1 MTDES
6 GPDRPGRR
14 PPLPDLSHRSAVIVA
29 TLGVLVYSA
38 AVLWVVATSGDVG
51 IRCVFGTAQKEQIG
65 QEEYDWYDAERG
77 PGAHLAP
84 GIGDQLTRIASAD
97 GSWSFDIEQGDY
109 TAVIRAQRRIGESAR
124 GREVRVDWIPA
135 GGPIDGEPVR
145 AVAKVRS
152 RPIATYVWSF
162 VWLALELVLFG
173 IGGIVS
179 WRRPNDRAARVFF
192 WLCVVTVGAYMGG
205 YHWSE
210 IVINRPLI
218 FGFVPMA
225 MAVPIVSLHF
235 YLVFPR
241 PSPLMLL
248 HRRRV
253 LAWLYGVPV
262 ACVAILW
269 AAMVWLS
276 FSGEAGGVSGP
287 PGAAVVGRR
296 LMAQGII
303 KWVALGYVAYSV
315 AIFALCIAC
324 LIYSDR
330 RARNRAER
338 NQVRWILL
346 ASLVSTVLI
355 GYLMLMTWEDTAV
368 LGLDSAAWPMY
379 VVSLLYTSA
388 YAVSITRYK
397 LMQAEEIFHRSV
409 RYLLVS
415 LGLSLLYSLVLVVG
429 AVAVGYSLQDD
440 QTSREAT
447 VVMITALVILVL
459 SGAVRRRFE
468 QAIDRR
474 FFREKSKFDQAMR
487 KMSQAVDRLVDRRT
501 LGRRLLEAAAEV
513 LGLDWGAIYLREAP
527 GRPLTAVASLGP
539 EPEQATLPDDGPI
552 VRRLRSRPTLRLP
565 GTMGRAPVDP
575 IADALIALGGEVAAA
590 LSSDGEL
597 AGVLILGPK
606 RNGMPYDDEEL
617 VFLAALASVA
627 VLALHSASIH
637 RTLEELNRELRDKV
651 EKIAEQQRRI
661 LILQDQLMGGHGAA
675 SGVDRPPAP
684 VGPPAPE
691 PDPEALER
699 IRGTSPAIRRVL
711 ETVRKA
717 AASPSAVL
725 ILGESGTGKELIA
738 EAIHAASPRS
748 GGPFIKVHCASLAPG
763 LLESELFGHV
773 KGAFTGADRDRVGR
787 FQQAH
792 GGTLLLD
799 EIGDVGLDVQTK
811 LLRVLQTKTFER
823 VGSSQPITVDVR
835 IVAAT
840 HRDLPAMIRSG
851 RFREDLYYRLNVISI
866 VSPPLRVRRDDVFE
880 LAVTF
885 LRRFA
890 ERSGKPI
897 TLLEDDAIEALTA
910 YDWPGNVRE
919 LENVIE
925 RAVVL
930 AEGPS
935 ITRDDLPPDLF
946 GPSSAYRL
954 RRRAAAAAP
963 GGRRGR
969 PRRLASPAG
978 WDAPGPD
985 PADPELDAF
994 ERHQLRDALAEA
1006 RGNKSEAARLL
1017 GLPRSTLVS
1026 KLKKHDLMDPDGG

>member
-1 MTDES
+1 M
-6 GPDRPGRR
+6 
-14 PPLPDLSHRSAVIVA
+14 
-29 TLGVLVYSA
+29 
-38 AVLWVVATSGDVG
+38 WVVATSGDVG
-51 IRCVFGTAQKEQIG
+51 IRCVFGTAQKEAISDRYTWFSPG
-65 QEEYDWYDAERG
+65 GG
-77 PGAHLAP
+77 PEARLVP
-84 GIGDQLTRIASAD
+84 GVGDRLTRIASAD
-97 GSWSFDIEQGDY
+97 GAWSFDLREGDY
-109 TAVIRAQRRIGESAR
+109 TAVIRAQREIAHSEDGRLLSVSWVPQGAPEGSEPIRALAR
-124 GREVRVDWIPA
+124 VQRR
-135 GGPIDGEPVR
+135 PV
-145 AVAKVRS
+145 
-152 RPIATYVWSF
+152 ATYVWSF

-173 IGGIVS
+173 IGLVVS

-218 FGFVPMA
+218 FAFPAMA
-225 MAVPIVSLHF
+225 MLVPIVTLHF

-241 PSPLMLL
+241 PNPLMLL

-253 LAWLYGVPV
+253 LAGLYGVPA
-262 ACVAILW
+262 ACLVVLW
-269 AAMVWLS
+269 ATMMWLS
-276 FSGEAGGVSGP
+276 ITSPAGG
-287 PGAAVVGRR
+287 AAPMPSDEAARR
-296 LMAQGII
+296 MAAQGVI

-315 AIFALCIAC
+315 VIFALCIAS
-324 LIYSDR
+324 LIFSDR

-346 ASLVSTVLI
+346 ASIVSSALIAYLLLLTV
-355 GYLMLMTWEDTAV
+355 EDTAV
-368 LGLDSAAWPMY
+368 LGVDSAAWPMY
-379 VVSLLYTSA
+379 LVSLLYTSA

-397 LMQAEEIFHRSV
+397 LMQAEEIFNRSV

-415 LGLSLLYSLVLVVG
+415 VGLGLLYSLLLVVG
-429 AVAVGYSLQDD
+429 AFAALITLQDD

-447 VVMITALVILVL
+447 VVTVTALVCLVL

-474 FFREKSKFDQAMR
+474 FFREKYKFDQAMR
-487 KMSQAVDRLVDRRT
+487 KMSQAVDRLVDRGT

-513 LGLDWGAIYLREAP
+513 LGLDWGTIYLREAP
-527 GRPLTAVASLGP
+527 GRPLSVVASLGP
-539 EPEQATLPDDGPI
+539 EPDQAKLPEDSPI
-552 VRRLRSRPTLRLP
+552 VRRLRSRPTIRLP
-565 GTMGRAPVDP
+565 GSMSRSSHDPV
-575 IADALIALGGEVAAA
+575 ADALIALGGEVAAA
-590 LSSDGEL
+590 LSSDGDL
-597 AGVLILGPK
+597 AGVLVLGPK

-627 VLALHSASIH
+627 VLAIHSASIH

-661 LILQDQLMGGHGAA
+661 LVLQDQLMGGHGSSASPA
-675 SGVDRPPAP
+675 SGAAAGSGSEAGARVDDPSRL
-684 VGPPAPE
+684 VGPPAPST
-691 PDPEALER
+691 DPEALER
-699 IRGTSPAIRRVL
+699 IRGSSPPMRRVL
-711 ETVRKA
+711 DTVRKA

-725 ILGESGTGKELIA
+725 ILGESGTGKELLA
-738 EAIHAASPRS
+738 EAIHAASPRAS
-748 GGPFIKVHCASLAPG
+748 RPFVKVHCAALAPG

-773 KGAFTGADRDRVGR
+773 RGAFTGADRDRVGR
-787 FQQAH
+787 FQQAD

-799 EIGDVGLDVQTK
+799 EIGDVSPEVQTK

-840 HRDLPAMIRSG
+840 HRDLPAMIRAG

-866 VSPPLRVRRDDVFE
+866 VAPPLRDRREDIFE

-885 LRRFA
+885 LRRYS

-897 TLLEDDAIEALTA
+897 SRLEDDAIEALTA
-910 YDWPGNVRE
+910 YHWPGNVRE

-930 AEGPS
+930 AEGSS
-935 ITRDDLPPDLF
+935 ISRADLPAEL
-946 GPSSAYRL
+946 SSPRL
-954 RRRAAAAAP
+954 RRLPSSSRS
-963 GGRRGR
+963 RRGR
-969 PRRLASPAG
+969 PKRPVPPSG
-978 WDAPGPD
+978 WDSPPIASSD
-985 PADPELDAF
+985 SDLDLDTF
-994 ERHQLRDALAEA
+994 ERHQLRDALTEA

-1026 KLKKHDLMDPDGG
+1026 KLKKHGLMTIEDGQES